1 MGAEQD
7 HLCAVAQASNCRGL
21 VLCINI
27 YIYSI
32 LLICLSLPSKCS
44 IAACRYFWSFGRD
57 LCDESCDAMFEICVC
72 VCIFAKAIFHVFV
85 QESFFFQV
93 HSYNHHRSSPG
104 SEHGSCL
111 CFQVFLNC
119 SYSHLLCCRLAV
131 LHIHFGDGRC
141 HVRQNTARNFTLL
154 QSY

>member
-72 VCIFAKAIFHVFV
+72 ASSQKLYFMCLSKRV
-85 QESFFFQV
+85 SFFRCTHITIIDPRQAVNMV
-93 HSYNHHRSSPG
+93 HVYASKFS
-104 SEHGSCL
+104 
-111 CFQVFLNC
+111 
-119 SYSHLLCCRLAV
+119 
-131 LHIHFGDGRC
+131 
-141 HVRQNTARNFTLL
+141 
-154 QSY
+154 